1 MSAQPKRKNV
11 RSQGALNT
19 RQIALRAQRK
29 IACSFP
35 NQTKH
40 LFLDEITCH
49 LLDTLHQ
56 LIWRYTNSKKRTDNL
71 VKQIIKTNVKLHVIV
86 MSTGVKQQQE
96 ESIAECRE
104 MLRTAA
110 LCLIRHV
117 NSTSNDGA
125 CDLARIQA
133 ALRTAGTFARAIA
146 EGHMSQ
152 KSLDKLADVVMFIS
166 DGGFL
171 TALTSKQ
178 PPYNHLVLEIAQDLQ
193 DSIDRGIL

>member
-1 MSAQPKRKNV
+1 MSEQSKRKNS
-11 RSQGALNT
+11 RSHGALNT
-19 RQIALRAQRK
+19 RLIALRAQRK

-35 NQTKH
+35 NQTKR

-56 LIWRYTNSKKRTDNL
+56 LIWHYTNSKKRTDTL
-71 VKQIIKTNVKLHVIV
+71 VKQLIKTNVKLHVIV

-96 ESIAECRE
+96 ESITECRE

-117 NSTSNDGA
+117 NSTSTEET

-152 KSLDKLADVVMFIS
+152 KSLDKLADIVMFMS

-178 PPYNHLVLEIAQDLQ
+178 PPYNHLVIEIAQDLQ